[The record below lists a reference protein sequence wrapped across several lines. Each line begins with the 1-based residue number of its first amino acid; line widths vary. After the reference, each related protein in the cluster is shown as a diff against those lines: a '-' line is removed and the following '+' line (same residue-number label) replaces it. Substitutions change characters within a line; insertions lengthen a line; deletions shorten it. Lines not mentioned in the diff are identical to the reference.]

1 MIVGLYAALIHIQ
14 GKCDSIKE
22 TGWGSQTLFEKS
34 NYYSV
39 AKSIMVVKWGFWCPK
54 YKKTRTRM

>member
-39 AKSIMVVKWGFWCPK
+39 AKSIMVVK
-54 YKKTRTRM
+54 